1 MKTTNHNRLTCWK
14 PYHAILPSGIVYD
27 ARKRQASDTEPPVF
41 RELFGESIADKEA
54 REGLLQLYC
63 VVAFQTTTAIGRIQ
77 RNCK

>member
-1 MKTTNHNRLTCWK
+1 MKTTKHDLLAKWQ
-14 PYHAILPSGIVYD
+14 PYHAILPSGVVYD
-27 ARKRQASDTEPPVF
+27 ARQRQPSDTEPLVF

-63 VVAFQTTTAIGRIQ
+63 IVAFQTTAAIDRIQ